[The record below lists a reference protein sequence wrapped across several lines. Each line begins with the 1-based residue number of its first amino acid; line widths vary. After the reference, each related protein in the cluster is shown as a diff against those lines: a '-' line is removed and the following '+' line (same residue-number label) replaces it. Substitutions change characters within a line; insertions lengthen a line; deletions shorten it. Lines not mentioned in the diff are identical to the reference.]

1 MRGVQVSEDIL
12 RALRVESDKY
22 NRRSESARM
31 ESALR
36 EIEEIADHHGAAL
49 VCVDPMVK
57 TMNNIACIARGALP
71 GRTT

>member
-1 MRGVQVSEDIL
+1 MSKDIL

-36 EIEEIADHHGAAL
+36 EIEEIADHHSDGAPDA
-49 VCVDPMVK
+49 DPMAK
-57 TMNNIACIARGALP
+57 LMSNIAWIAQNALP